1 MKIINQNYFEN
12 WILDSLSTKSSRHLF
27 FNLNQRLINDLLDFY
42 DQSGSVKF
50 LPSNFFLWVF
60 SSSESDKNY
69 LDKGR
74 ISSINDSDLIEV
86 RNLSEENAFI
96 VFISNLSPVII
107 PSDNI
112 TSVSEKYYDS
122 HKKYIEYICLNVFF
136 NVFNFNI
143 KTINELKHFIY
154 KECAENLDYCFY
166 NYRCAV

>member
-1 MKIINQNYFEN
+1 MIKVGALN
-12 WILDSLSTKSSRHLF
+12 F
-27 FNLNQRLINDLLDFY
+27 FHQI
-42 DQSGSVKF
+42 
-50 LPSNFFLWVF
+50 FFLWVF

-122 HKKYIEYICLNVFF
+122 HKKFAT
-136 NVFNFNI
+136 I
-143 KTINELKHFIY
+143 KKQLKNSKMRVIIQQKTSQEILIMYF
-154 KECAENLDYCFY
+154 
-166 NYRCAV
+166 